1 MGEGRIVK
9 IALGQMKVFQGD
21 TEKNLKKILDL
32 TDQAAA
38 QNADIICFPE
48 LAYCGYFLESEELQR
63 LAQPQDGPFVQT
75 LRKKA
80 KSAGIHIIAGYAE
93 AGEIPGIMYNSCIF
107 IDDQGEII
115 GNMRKVNAW
124 GQEKLKFREGREF
137 PVIQTKFGKVGMLIC
152 YDVEFPEP
160 SRIEALKGAEIVFCS
175 AVWSIPA
182 AGVSWFGLKAMG
194 VGNKLMSVGMIIML
208 VVLTIASFLSKDGD
222 FSRVTESNWSYAI
235 PIFNVAAFSYIGQYL
250 VPDLARGLSHD
261 PKKLAPA
268 VSIGQL
274 LVCILLIIVPLGVM
288 YLTPADELTE
298 VATIAWGRSLGLWA
312 MYTANIFALVAMLT
326 SYWAISQT
334 LLSNIVDKFRFHSD
348 EDIKIRLP
356 ITLVIVGIPL
366 FLALGGFVGFVDA
379 IYFSGTFAGAIMA
392 ILPIFM
398 LRGARKKG
406 EIEPDWNCGWMAN
419 PVIQGIIIIL
429 YSGTILYAVCGAM
442 GLLPAGW

>member
-1 MGEGRIVK
+1 MEETGRTNGTGETAKYQEGALKIHRLTPTEVIFSVVGCGIGSGCLGTAYSARLAGLPVLVFWFIVTGLLTLFSMMYVAEATLRTRTMVQLPGLAERYVGSAGSLLIF
-9 IALGQMKVFQGD
+9 IAVVINSLSCMIAYFSGSG
-21 TEKNLKKILDL
+21 
-32 TDQAAA
+32 
-38 QNADIICFPE
+38 DIINE
-48 LAYCGYFLESEELQR
+48 LLG
-63 LAQPQDGPFVQT
+63 
-75 LRKKA
+75 
-80 KSAGIHIIAGYAE
+80 
-93 AGEIPGIMYNSCIF
+93 IPGWAGTLLF
-107 IDDQGEII
+107 
-115 GNMRKVNAW
+115 
-124 GQEKLKFREGREF
+124 
-137 PVIQTKFGKVGMLIC
+137 LI
-152 YDVEFPEP
+152 
-160 SRIEALKGAEIVFCS
+160 L
-175 AVWSIPA
+175 A

-274 LVCILLIIVPLGVM
+274 LVCILLIIVQLGVM

>member
-1 MGEGRIVK
+1 MEETGRTNGTGETAKYQEGALKIYRLTPAEVIFSVVGCGIGSGCLGTAYSARLAGLPVLVFWFIVTGVLTLFSMMYVAEATLRTRTMVQLPGLAERYMGPAGSLLIF
-9 IALGQMKVFQGD
+9 IAVVINSLSCMIAYFSGSG
-21 TEKNLKKILDL
+21 
-32 TDQAAA
+32 
-38 QNADIICFPE
+38 DIINE
-48 LAYCGYFLESEELQR
+48 LLGIPSWAGTLLFL
-63 LAQPQDGPFVQT
+63 V
-75 LRKKA
+75 
-80 KSAGIHIIAGYAE
+80 
-93 AGEIPGIMYNSCIF
+93 
-107 IDDQGEII
+107 
-115 GNMRKVNAW
+115 
-124 GQEKLKFREGREF
+124 
-137 PVIQTKFGKVGMLIC
+137 
-152 YDVEFPEP
+152 
-160 SRIEALKGAEIVFCS
+160 
-175 AVWSIPA
+175 PA

-208 VVLTIASFLSKDGD
+208 VVLTIASFLSKNGD
-222 FSRVTESNWSYAI
+222 FSRVAESNWSYAI

-268 VSIGQL
+268 ISIGQL

-366 FLALGGFVGFVDA
+366 FLALSGFVGFVDA

-429 YSGTILYAVCGAM
+429 YSGTILYAICGAM